1 MAGTTDPGGPTAGT
15 DTRGPLGDPD
25 DGTEEGADMAADVT
39 GGPRDGAP
47 GTAES
52 AADHETGPRAGT
64 TDPQS
69 SSALGTTGALG
80 VPDAP
85 SAEDRPGKVDARAAG
100 SSFLWSALSFGG
112 SKLLVFVITLVMAR
126 LLSPE
131 DFGVVAVGLT
141 IVAFL
146 EIALDLGVGAAL
158 VYEQETGITR
168 RVQTAFTVNLVIALI
183 CTLAAVAATP
193 LVAGFFDVEDQ
204 ALLRVLFLYLLL
216 RGLVQIPDAVLR
228 RDLAFKR
235 RALIEISRGVV
246 RGAVSV
252 PLALAGAGPWALVL
266 GILASE
272 AAGVVM
278 TWAAVRFLP
287 RFSFD
292 RGIARTLLGFGT
304 AVLATKVIGAVL
316 QDADYL
322 IIGSQLGTYALGV
335 YTLAY
340 RLPEIV
346 LANVFWIFSSV
357 AFSIY
362 ARSRSTDMSSL
373 RSAVLR
379 ALQVITLFAFPAGVG
394 MAVISFNATVVLL
407 GWEWEGAAGPMLWI
421 ALSMAVS
428 SIGYASGDVYP
439 AVGRPGLLIKLLIPM
454 MVVKVVG
461 LVIAAQFGLT
471 ELATTLFGLSLL
483 FAVIRLV
490 VANRLLGLSHGTS
503 LRAMLPGVIAA
514 LGAAVGA
521 LPVVLIRDP
530 GVGTLI
536 LAIIGGMVGAMAFL
550 LLFCRPALADLT
562 RLVKSMRASRAG
574 A

>member
-1 MAGTTDPGGPTAGT
+1 MAGTTDSGSPHAGT
-15 DTRGPLGDPD
+15 DTRGPLGGPD
-25 DGTEEGADMAADVT
+25 DGTEEGSHMVADVT

-47 GTAES
+47 RTAG
-52 AADHETGPRAGT
+52 AAGARENDPRADA
-64 TDPQS
+64 TDPQTTS
-69 SSALGTTGALG
+69 TLGTSGALG

-85 SAEDRPGKVDARAAG
+85 TAGDGPGKVDARTAG
-100 SSFLWSALSFGG
+100 SSFLWSAMSFGG
-112 SKLLVFVITLVMAR
+112 SKLLVFLITLVMAR

-168 RVQTAFTVNLVIALI
+168 RVQTAFTVNLAIALI
-183 CTLAAVAATP
+183 CTLAGVAATP
-193 LVAGFFDVEDQ
+193 LVADFFHVDDQ
-204 ALLRVLFLYLLL
+204 ALLRVLFLYLAL

-252 PLALAGAGPWALVL
+252 PLALTGAGPWALVL

-272 AAGVVM
+272 VAGVVL

-287 RFSFD
+287 RFTFD
-292 RGIARTLLGFGT
+292 RAIARTLLGFGT

-316 QDADYL
+316 QDADYF
-322 IIGSQLGTYALGV
+322 IVGSQLGTWALGI

-362 ARSRSTDMSSL
+362 ARARTSDMASL
-373 RSAVLR
+373 RSAVQR

-394 MAVISFNATVVLL
+394 MAVVSLNATVVML
-407 GWEWEGAAGPMLWI
+407 GWEWEKAAEPMLWI

-439 AVGRPGLLIKLLIPM
+439 AVGRPGLLIKLLVPM
-454 MVVKVVG
+454 MVIKVVA
-461 LVIAAQFGLT
+461 LVIAARFGLE
-471 ELATTLFGLSLL
+471 ELAFTLFALNVV
-483 FAVIRLV
+483 FAIVRLA
-490 VANRLLGLSHGTS
+490 VANRLLDMSLGTS
-503 LRAMLPGVIAA
+503 LRAMAPGAVAA
-514 LGAAVGA
+514 VGAAVGS
-521 LPVVLIRDP
+521 LPPVTFLDP
-530 GVGTLI
+530 GLMTLVIAIVGG
-536 LAIIGGMVGAMAFL
+536 IIGAVAALG
-550 LLFCRPALADLT
+550 LFCRPALAEL
-562 RLVKSMRASRAG
+562 RQLVQSMRASRAG

>member
-1 MAGTTDPGGPTAGT
+1 MT
-15 DTRGPLGDPD
+15 
-25 DGTEEGADMAADVT
+25 
-39 GGPRDGAP
+39 
-47 GTAES
+47 
-52 AADHETGPRAGT
+52 
-64 TDPQS
+64 
-69 SSALGTTGALG
+69 GTTGPGAAGARTPLQG
-80 VPDAP
+80 GLHAAEPTPDQLREESAMAVDAEQTAPSRSGATGADGADTAADGHPDA
-85 SAEDRPGKVDARAAG
+85 AAAQDGPGKVDARAAG
-100 SSFLWSALSFGG
+100 SSFLWSAMSFGG
-112 SKLLVFVITLVMAR
+112 SKLLVFLTTLVMAR
-126 LLSPE
+126 LLSPD

-168 RVQTAFTVNLVIALI
+168 RVQTAFTVNLAIAAI

-193 LVAGFFDVEDQ
+193 LVADFFHVDDES
-204 ALLRVLFLYLLL
+204 LLRVLFLYLLL

-246 RGAVSV
+246 RAAVSV
-252 PLALAGAGPWALVL
+252 PLALTGAGPWALVL

-272 AAGVVM
+272 AIGVVL

-287 RFSFD
+287 RFTFD
-292 RGIARTLLGFGT
+292 RAIARTLLGFGT
-304 AVLATKVIGAVL
+304 AVLTTKVIGGVL

-322 IIGSQLGTYALGV
+322 IIGAQLGTYALGV

-394 MAVISFNATVVLL
+394 MAVVSLNATVVLL
-407 GWEWEGAAGPMLWI
+407 GWEWEGAAGPMFWI
-421 ALSMAVS
+421 ALSMAAS

-439 AVGRPGLLIKLLIPM
+439 AVGRPGLLIKLLVPM
-454 MVVKVVG
+454 MMTKVVG
-461 LVIAAQFGLT
+461 LLIAAQYGLT
-471 ELATTLFGLSLL
+471 ELAATLFGLTVVFS
-483 FAVIRLV
+483 AVRLV
-490 VANRLLGLSHGTS
+490 VANRLLDLSLGTS
-503 LRAMLPGVIAA
+503 VRAMVPGAVAA
-514 LGAAVGA
+514 LGAAAGA
-521 LPVVLIRDP
+521 LPVVLLREP
-530 GVGTLI
+530 SVSTLI
-536 LAIIGGMVGAMAFL
+536 MAIIAGILSAVIFL
-550 LLFCRPALADLT
+550 LLFCRPAVADLS
-562 RLVKSMRASRAG
+562 RLLQTMRASRAG